1 MTTAIKPLHERVCD
15 LVVPALSGFNGPG
28 ILRVFGTR
36 DEILGAIRSNTLAGW
51 VTLSALDPTEPAAR
65 YATRVDI
72 QCTDISMIVAE
83 RASAEVLGAMLK
95 DPDVVEATTTK
106 YNSHAGPADQVQG
119 VVVVEQGL
127 DDEEPA
133 NDN

>member
-15 LVVPALSGFNGPG
+15 LVVPALRGFNGPG

-36 DEILGAIRSNTLAGW
+36 DEILGAIRAGRADW
-51 VTLSALDPTEPAAR
+51 ITLSALDPTEPAAR

-72 QCTDISMIVAE
+72 QCTDISMIVVE

>member
-28 ILRVFGTR
+28 ILRVYGTR
-36 DEILGAIRSNTLAGW
+36 DEILGAIRAHPADW
-51 VTLSALDPTEPAAR
+51 ITLSALDPTEPAAR

-72 QCTDISMIVAE
+72 QCTDISMIVVE

-95 DPDVVEATTTK
+95 DPDVVEAATTK